1 MNGTGGQG
9 KRLLAKVPE
18 RKGKGMAIHIDKR
31 KSTSSW
37 TEETC
42 KARSKMFYNNVG
54 NQIVYVTV
62 TIQDMPAAM
71 EQYPS
76 HDMKIEEYIA
86 GIGKV
91 VSFLLGDYGTD

>member
-1 MNGTGGQG
+1 MT
-9 KRLLAKVPE
+9 V
-18 RKGKGMAIHIDKR
+18 HIDKK
-31 KSTSSW
+31 KSTPQW

-42 KARSKMFYNNVG
+42 KVKSKMFYNNIG

-76 HDMKIEEYIA
+76 HDTTIEEYIA

-91 VSFLLGDYGTD
+91 VGSLLGDYGAE

>member
-1 MNGTGGQG
+1 MVSLII
-9 KRLLAKVPE
+9 RAHE
-18 RKGKGMAIHIDKR
+18 RQGKGMAIHIDKR

-37 TEETC
+37 AEETC
-42 KARSKMFYNNVG
+42 KVRSKMFYNNVG

-76 HDMKIEEYIA
+76 HPGTVCEFIQ
-86 GIGKV
+86 GIGRV
-91 VSFLLGDYGTD
+91 MEAILGDEQTIQEE

>member
-1 MNGTGGQG
+1 
-9 KRLLAKVPE
+9 
-18 RKGKGMAIHIDKR
+18 MAIYVDKKR
-31 KSTSSW
+31 TPPQW

-42 KARSKMFYNNVG
+42 KVKSKMFYNNVG

-76 HDMKIEEYIA
+76 HDTTIEEYIA
-86 GIGKV
+86 DIGKV
-91 VSFLLGDYGTD
+91 VGCMLGDYGAE

>member
-1 MNGTGGQG
+1 
-9 KRLLAKVPE
+9 
-18 RKGKGMAIHIDKR
+18 MAIYVDKKR
-31 KSTSSW
+31 TPSSW
-37 TEETC
+37 VEETC
-42 KARSKMFYNNVG
+42 KAKSKMFYNNVG

-76 HDMKIEEYIA
+76 HDTTIEEYIA

-91 VSFLLGDYGTD
+91 MGSILSDEQISQEES